1 MTPSP
6 EDLSILGGNNNVVPL
21 LPRPT
26 VELEFNNITCNV
38 NVFIANK
45 LRIENKEILKGV
57 SGCFKPGQLTAIMG
71 PSGAGKTTLL
81 NILAGYST
89 RGAKGEIS
97 VNGICA
103 CASKSTGRGGARY
116 IRQHDDLREHLTVYE
131 AMSLAAALKLADFN
145 AHERKEKVHEIL
157 ALLGLSNASLTLC
170 RDLSGGQRR
179 RLAVALELL
188 SDPSLMFLD
197 EPTTGLDSSASASL
211 IALLNNLA
219 RGGRTL
225 IATIHQPS
233 ALIFEKID
241 TVYCL
246 QAGRTLYNGP
256 RSSLVPALASAGMT
270 CPAYHNPADF
280 LMEVASGEY
289 DVDLVKSAQIM
300 SRFKPDLT
308 ANGNSSWES
317 HIPTIPAL
325 PSPLDI
331 RSDLKQKQSLLSP
344 NSYKQRK
351 LSKNIYRQSGLLRQ
365 TWILLY
371 RNYLMTTRNYSL
383 FMYRVAAHVVIAL
396 IFGYLYLGVG
406 SEAGSVLGNYVY
418 LYGSMLLVVY
428 TGKMSVTLSFPL
440 EMDILRGEYF
450 NRWYNLGP
458 YIVSILAVELPF
470 QMISCVSYVVLSY
483 WLTDNPL
490 EPTRA
495 TLFLATIVATSLC
508 AQAWGYFIGSTT
520 PTRIAVFIGPVLA
533 CLFSVFGFCLAL
545 VDTPYQFRWLHHIS
559 YFRAGFHVA
568 VHSVYG
574 FNRTRMHCSKEYC
587 HYITPKTFLKEMDM
601 ENVDVGENMALVLST
616 TVLMHAL
623 TAAALWYRLN
633 KR

>member
-1 MTPSP
+1 MTPGVV
-6 EDLSILGGNNNVVPL
+6 EDHAMVGLGNNNVEPL
-21 LPRPT
+21 IPRST
-26 VELEFNNITCNV
+26 VQLEFNDIQCCINTFTIH
-38 NVFIANK
+38 K
-45 LRIENKEILKGV
+45 LKFEAKHILRGV
-57 SGCFKPGQLTAIMG
+57 SGCFKPGELTAIMG

-89 RGAKGEIS
+89 KGAKGEIK
-97 VNGICA
+97 VNGTPT
-103 CASKSTGRGGARY
+103 CASQSTSRGGARY
-116 IRQHDDLREHLTVYE
+116 IRQHDDLRVHLTVYE
-131 AMSLAAALKLADFN
+131 SMALAAALKLADFT
-145 AHERKEKVHEIL
+145 AHERKEKVYEIL
-157 ALLGLSNASLTLC
+157 ALLGLSGAARTLC

-179 RLAVALELL
+179 RLAVSLELL
-188 SDPSLMFLD
+188 SDPSLLFLD

-211 IALLNNLA
+211 ITLLNGLA

-233 ALIFEKID
+233 ALLFEKID
-241 TVYCL
+241 SVYCL
-246 QAGRTLYNGP
+246 ANGRTLYSGP
-256 RSSLVPALASAGMT
+256 RQHLLPALSSAGLR

-289 DVDLVKSAQIM
+289 EVDLVKVSKTITYY
-300 SRFKPDLT
+300 KPEPVAEASLEEISLQD
-308 ANGNSSWES
+308 SSHTS
-317 HIPTIPAL
+317 MDNKI
-325 PSPLDI
+325 
-331 RSDLKQKQSLLSP
+331 KQKPLQS
-344 NSYKQRK
+344 NAKYQRNY
-351 LSKNIYRQSGLLRQ
+351 SKNIYRPSGNFSQ

-396 IFGYLYLGVG
+396 IFGYLYFGVG
-406 SEAGSVLGNYVY
+406 SEASSVLGNYVY

-440 EMDILRGEYF
+440 EMDILKGEYF

-458 YIVSILAVELPF
+458 YIFSILAVELPF

-520 PTRIAVFIGPVLA
+520 PTKIAVFIGPVLA

-545 VDTPYQFRWLHHIS
+545 SDTPYPFRWLHHIS

-574 FNRTRMHCSKEYC
+574 FNRTKIHCAKEYC
-587 HYITPKTFLKEMDM
+587 HYITPSKFLVEMDM
-601 ENVDVGENMALVLST
+601 AHVDVGGNMALVLST
-616 TVLMHAL
+616 TVLMHLL
-623 TAAALWYRLN
+623 TCGALWYRLN

>member
-1 MTPSP
+1 MSP
-6 EDLSILGGNNNVVPL
+6 GAEELTMLGANNNVLPL
-21 LPRPT
+21 IPRST
-26 VELEFNNITCNV
+26 IELEFKNITCTV
-38 NVFIANK
+38 NSIVMSK
-45 LRIENKEILKGV
+45 LQLETKQILKGV
-57 SGCFKPGQLTAIMG
+57 SGCFKPGLTAIMG

-97 VNGICA
+97 VNGNCA
-103 CASKSTGRGGARY
+103 CASKAAGRGGARY
-116 IRQHDDLREHLTVYE
+116 IRQQDDLRVHLTVYE
-131 AMSLAAALKLADFN
+131 AMSLAAALKLADFR
-145 AHERKEKVHEIL
+145 ASDRKEKVYEIL
-157 ALLGLSNASLTLC
+157 ALLGLSATAQTLC
-170 RDLSGGQRR
+170 RDLSGGQKR

-188 SDPSLMFLD
+188 SDPSLLFLD

-211 IALLNNLA
+211 ITLLNNLA

-225 IATIHQPS
+225 VATIHQPS
-233 ALIFEKID
+233 ALLFEKID

-246 QAGRTLYNGP
+246 EEGRTLYSGP
-256 RSSLVPALASAGMT
+256 RASLIPALASAGLT
-270 CPAYHNPADF
+270 CPPYHNPADF

-289 DVDLVKSAQIM
+289 SVDLIKAAQM
-300 SRFKPDLT
+300 MTQFKPEPEG
-308 ANGNSSWES
+308 NGSWER

-325 PSPLDI
+325 PGPLDF
-331 RSDLKQKQSLLSP
+331 SSTLKPSSIGIT
-344 NSYKQRK
+344 NRDYKNK
-351 LSKNIYRQSGLLRQ
+351 KISKNIYRPSGLLRQ
-365 TWILLY
+365 TGILLY

-383 FMYRVAAHVVIAL
+383 FLYRVAAHVVIAL
-396 IFGYLYLGVG
+396 VFGYLYLGVG
-406 SEAGSVLGNYVY
+406 SEADSVLGNYVY

-440 EMDILRGEYF
+440 EMDILKGEYF

-458 YIVSILAVELPF
+458 YIVSTLAVELPF

-483 WLTDNPL
+483 WLTENPL

-545 VDTPYQFRWLHHIS
+545 VDTPYSFRWLHHIS

-601 ENVDVGENMALVLST
+601 ENIDIGGNMALVLST
-616 TVLMHAL
+616 AVLMHVL
-623 TAAALWYRLN
+623 TAAVLWYRLN

>member
-1 MTPSP
+1 MMT
-6 EDLSILGGNNNVVPL
+6 LGGLDETGNNNVVPL
-21 LPRPT
+21 LPRNT
-26 VELEFNNITCNV
+26 VQLEFKNITCS
-38 NVFIANK
+38 FATFSINK
-45 LRIENKEILKGV
+45 LRFERRDILKGV
-57 SGCFKPGQLTAIMG
+57 DGCFKPGELTAIMG

-81 NILAGYST
+81 NILAGYLT
-89 RGAKGEIS
+89 RGAKGEIA
-97 VNGICA
+97 VNGVCT
-103 CASKSTGRGGARY
+103 CASKSAGRGGARY
-116 IRQHDDLREHLTVYE
+116 IRQQDDLRAHLTVYE
-131 AMSLAAALKLADFN
+131 AMSLAAALKLADFT
-145 AHERKEKVHEIL
+145 AHERKEKVFEIL
-157 ALLGLSNASLTLC
+157 ALLGLSGASQTLC
-170 RDLSGGQRR
+170 RDLSGGQKR

-188 SDPSLMFLD
+188 SDPSLLFLD

-225 IATIHQPS
+225 VATIHQPS
-233 ALIFEKID
+233 ALLFEKID
-241 TVYCL
+241 SVYCL
-246 QAGRTLYNGP
+246 SEGRNLYKGP
-256 RSSLVPALASAGMT
+256 RRHLLPALSSAGLR
-270 CPAYHNPADF
+270 CPPYHNPADF

-289 DVDLVKSAQIM
+289 DVDLIQAAKTM
-300 SRFKPDLT
+300 RHFKPEIT
-308 ANGNSSWES
+308 ANSSWEA
-317 HIPTIPAL
+317 HVPIIPAL
-325 PSPLDI
+325 PSPMDI
-331 RSDLKQKQSLLSP
+331 SNEFK
-344 NSYKQRK
+344 
-351 LSKNIYRQSGLLRQ
+351 SKNLLGNTKHQQSHSKTMYRQSGLLQQ
-365 TWILLY
+365 TWFLLY

-396 IFGYLYLGVG
+396 IFGYLYSGVG
-406 SEAGSVLGNYVY
+406 SEASTVLGNYVY

-440 EMDILRGEYF
+440 EMDILKGEYF
-450 NRWYNLGP
+450 NRWYRLGP
-458 YIVSILAVELPF
+458 YIISILAVELPF

-520 PTRIAVFIGPVLA
+520 PTKIAVFLGPVVA

-545 VDTPYQFRWLHHIS
+545 KDTPLAFRWLHHIS

-574 FNRTRMHCSKEYC
+574 FNRTKIHCSKMYC
-587 HYITPKTFLKEMDM
+587 HYITPQKFLVEMDM
-601 ENVDVGENMALVLST
+601 AEVDVGGNMALVLSI
-616 TVLMHAL
+616 TVLMHLL
-623 TAAALWYRLN
+623 TCAALWYRLN

>member
-1 MTPSP
+1 MTPGA

-26 VELEFNNITCNV
+26 MELEFRNITCDV
-38 NVFIANK
+38 NVFMANK
-45 LRIENKEILKGV
+45 LRFDNKQILKSV

-89 RGAKGEIS
+89 RGAKGEIAI
-97 VNGICA
+97 NGNCG
-103 CASKSTGRGGARY
+103 CASKSSGRGGARY
-116 IRQHDDLREHLTVYE
+116 IRQHDELRTHLTVYE
-131 AMSLAAALKLADFN
+131 AMSLAAALKLADFTP
-145 AHERKEKVHEIL
+145 HERKEKVYEIL
-157 ALLGLSNASLTLC
+157 ALLGLSNTSITLC

-211 IALLNNLA
+211 IALLNSLA

-225 IATIHQPS
+225 VATIHQPS

-241 TVYCL
+241 AVYCL

-256 RSSLVPALASAGMT
+256 RISLVPALASAGLR
-270 CPAYHNPADF
+270 CPPYHNPADF

-289 DVDLVKSAQIM
+289 GVDLVKTAQTM
-300 SRFKPDLT
+300 TQFKPESV
-308 ANGNSSWES
+308 GN
-317 HIPTIPAL
+317 HIPTLPAL
-325 PSPLDI
+325 PSSLDI
-331 RSDLKQKQSLLSP
+331 STDLKSKHLLSP
-344 NSYKQRK
+344 KFKPQY
-351 LSKNIYRQSGLLRQ
+351 SKNIYRQSGLLRQ

-383 FMYRVAAHVVIAL
+383 FMYRIAAHVVIAL
-396 IFGYLYLGVG
+396 IFGYLYHGVG
-406 SEAGSVLGNYVY
+406 SEAESVLGNYIY

-440 EMDILRGEYF
+440 EMEILRGEYF

-470 QMISCVSYVVLSY
+470 QMLSCVSYVVLSY
-483 WLTDNPL
+483 WLTNNPL

-495 TLFLATIVATSLC
+495 TLFLATVVATSLC

-520 PTRIAVFIGPVLA
+520 PTKIAVFIGPVLA

-568 VHSVYG
+568 VHSIYG

-587 HYITPKTFLKEMDM
+587 HYITPKTFLIEMDM
-601 ENVDVGENMALVLST
+601 ENVDIGENMALVLST
-616 TVLMHAL
+616 TVLMHVL
-623 TAAALWYRLN
+623 TAAALWYKLN

>member
-1 MTPSP
+1 M
-6 EDLSILGGNNNVVPL
+6 EDACAVGLSNNNVVSL
-21 LPRPT
+21 LPRRT
-26 VELEFNNITCNV
+26 VTLEFRNITCSV
-38 NVFIANK
+38 NSFSLTK
-45 LRIENKEILKGV
+45 LKYEQKQILKGV
-57 SGCFKPGQLTAIMG
+57 DGCFKPGELTTICG

-81 NILAGYST
+81 NILAGYTT
-89 RGAKGEIS
+89 RGAAGEIS
-97 VNGICA
+97 VNGSCA
-103 CASKSTGRGGARY
+103 CASQSSGRGGARY
-116 IRQHDDLREHLTVYE
+116 IRQQDDLRAHLTVRE
-131 AMSLAAALKLADFN
+131 AMSLAAALKLADFS
-145 AHERKEKVHEIL
+145 AHEKKEKVHEVL
-157 ALLGLSNASLTLC
+157 SLLSLSGTYQTLC
-170 RDLSGGQRR
+170 RDLSGGQKR

-197 EPTTGLDSSASASL
+197 EPTTGLDSSSSTSL
-211 IALLNNLA
+211 ISLLNGLA
-219 RGGRTL
+219 RGGRT
-225 IATIHQPS
+225 IVATIHQPS
-233 ALIFEKID
+233 ALLFEKID
-241 TVYCL
+241 SVYCL
-246 QAGRTLYNGP
+246 AQGRALYHGP
-256 RSSLVPALASAGMT
+256 RARLLPALTSAGLK
-270 CPAYHNPADF
+270 CPPYHNPADF

-289 DVDLVKSAQIM
+289 DVDLVKVAGVM
-300 SRFKPDLT
+300 KRYKPHQSEAFDPH
-308 ANGNSSWES
+308 SV
-317 HIPTIPAL
+317 PTIPAL
-325 PSPLDI
+325 QHTKDI
-331 RSDLKQKQSLLSP
+331 ALELKSMPFISDSKHQQI
-344 NSYKQRK
+344 YK
-351 LSKNIYRQSGLLRQ
+351 KNMYRQSGLLRQ

-396 IFGYLYLGVG
+396 LFGYLYLGVG
-406 SEAGSVLGNYVY
+406 SEASSVLGNYVY

-440 EMDILRGEYF
+440 EMDILRAEHF

-520 PTRIAVFIGPVLA
+520 PTKIAVFLGPVLA

-545 VDTPYQFRWLHHIS
+545 SDTPKPFKWLHHVS
-559 YFRAGFHVA
+559 YFRAGFHIA

-574 FNRTRMHCSKEYC
+574 FNRTKMHCNKEYC
-587 HYITPKTFLKEMDM
+587 HYRTPSKFLTEMDM
-601 ENVDVGENMALVLST
+601 EYIDVGGNMAVVLST
-616 TVLMHAL
+616 TVIMHVL
-623 TAAALWYRLN
+623 TCIALWYRLN

>member
-1 MTPSP
+1 MAAVDETSMMG
-6 EDLSILGGNNNVVPL
+6 IGNNNVVPL
-21 LPRPT
+21 LPRST
-26 VELEFNNITCNV
+26 VHLEFKNITCTINM
-38 NVFIANK
+38 FLMNK
-45 LRIENKEILKGV
+45 MKFEQRQILKGV
-57 SGCFKPGQLTAIMG
+57 EGSFNPGELTAIMG

-103 CASKSTGRGGARY
+103 DASKSAGRGGARY
-116 IRQHDDLREHLTVYE
+116 IRQNDDLRVDLTTYE
-131 AMSLAAALKLADFN
+131 AMSLAAALKLADFT
-145 AHERKEKVHEIL
+145 AHERKEKVYEVL
-157 ALLGLSNASLTLC
+157 ALLGLSSAAQTFC
-170 RDLSGGQRR
+170 RDLSGGQKR
-179 RLAVALELL
+179 RLGVALELL

-211 IALLNNLA
+211 ITLLNSLA

-233 ALIFEKID
+233 ALLFEKID
-241 TVYCL
+241 SVYCL
-246 QAGRTLYNGP
+246 AAGRTLYRGP
-256 RSSLVPALASAGMT
+256 RANLLPALASAGLR
-270 CPAYHNPADF
+270 CPPYHNPADF

-289 DVDLVKSAQIM
+289 DVDLVKAAQTM
-300 SRFKPDLT
+300 RRFKPDYST
-308 ANGNSSWES
+308 SDD
-317 HIPTIPAL
+317 HVPTIPAL
-325 PSPLDI
+325 PSATDI
-331 RSDLKQKQSLLSP
+331 KPELKSHLENGKHR
-344 NSYKQRK
+344 NNT
-351 LSKNIYRQSGLLRQ
+351 SKYMYNQSGLLRQ

-371 RNYLMTTRNYSL
+371 RNYLITTRNYSL
-383 FMYRVAAHVVIAL
+383 FMYRVACHVAIAL
-396 IFGYLYLGVG
+396 VFGYLYFGVG
-406 SEAGSVLGNYVY
+406 SEGSEVLGNYVY

-440 EMDILRGEYF
+440 EMDILKGEYF

-458 YIVSILAVELPF
+458 YIFSILAVELPF
-470 QMISCVSYVVLSY
+470 QMLSCVSYVVLSY

-490 EPTRA
+490 ESTRA
-495 TLFLATIVATSLC
+495 TLFLATVVTTSLC

-520 PTRIAVFIGPVLA
+520 PTKIAVFIGPVLA

-545 VDTPYQFRWLHHIS
+545 RDTPWAFRWLHHIS

-574 FNRTRMHCSKEYC
+574 FNRTKMHCAKEYC
-587 HYITPKTFLKEMDM
+587 HYATPSKFLVEMDM
-601 ENVDVGENMALVLST
+601 AEVDVGGNMALVMGT
-616 TVLMHAL
+616 TLIMHVL
-623 TAAALWYRLN
+623 TCTALWYRLN

>member
-1 MTPSP
+1 MTPGVV
-6 EDLSILGGNNNVVPL
+6 EDHAMVDLGNNNVKPL
-21 LPRPT
+21 MPRCT
-26 VELEFNNITCNV
+26 VQLEFSNIKCCINT
-38 NVFIANK
+38 FSIQK
-45 LRIENKEILKGV
+45 LRVVPKHILKGV
-57 SGCFKPGQLTAIMG
+57 SGCFKPGELTAIMG

-89 RGAKGEIS
+89 KGAKGEIK
-97 VNGICA
+97 VNGVQT
-103 CASKSTGRGGARY
+103 CASQSTCRGGARY
-116 IRQHDDLREHLTVYE
+116 IRQHDDLRVHLTVYE
-131 AMSLAAALKLADFN
+131 SMSLAAALKLADFTS
-145 AHERKEKVHEIL
+145 HERKEKVYEIL
-157 ALLGLSNASLTLC
+157 ALLGLSGAALTLC

-179 RLAVALELL
+179 RLAVSLELL
-188 SDPSLMFLD
+188 SDPSLLFLD
-197 EPTTGLDSSASASL
+197 EPTTGLDSSASTSL
-211 IALLNNLA
+211 ITLLNGLA

-233 ALIFEKID
+233 ALLFEKID

-246 QAGRTLYNGP
+246 ANGSTLYSGP
-256 RSSLVPALASAGMT
+256 RKHLLPALSSADLR
-270 CPAYHNPADF
+270 CPPYHNPADF
-280 LMEVASGEY
+280 LMEVACGEHE
-289 DVDLVKSAQIM
+289 VDLLKIAKTMINY
-300 SRFKPDLT
+300 KPDP
-308 ANGNSSWES
+308 ADISSLED
-317 HIPTIPAL
+317 IPTL
-325 PSPLDI
+325 STL
-331 RSDLKQKQSLLSP
+331 SDHLGMNDKIKQKQLQSNP
-344 NSYKQRK
+344 KYRRNY
-351 LSKNIYRQSGLLRQ
+351 SKNIYKPSGNFRQ

-383 FMYRVAAHVVIAL
+383 FMYRIAAHVVIAL
-396 IFGYLYLGVG
+396 IFGYLYFGVG
-406 SEAGSVLGNYVY
+406 SEASSVFGNYVY

-440 EMDILRGEYF
+440 EMDILKGEYF

-458 YIVSILAVELPF
+458 YIFSTLAVELPF

-520 PTRIAVFIGPVLA
+520 PTKIAVFIGPVLA

-545 VDTPYQFRWLHHIS
+545 SDTPYPFRWLHHIS

-574 FNRTRMHCSKEYC
+574 FNRTKIHCAKEYC
-587 HYITPKTFLKEMDM
+587 HYITPSKFLVEMDM
-601 ENVDVGENMALVLST
+601 AQIDVQGNMALVVST
-616 TVLMHAL
+616 TVLMHIL
-623 TAAALWYRLN
+623 TCGALWYRLN

>member
-1 MTPSP
+1 MTPGA
-6 EDLSILGGNNNVVPL
+6 EELTILGGNNNVVPL
-21 LPRPT
+21 LPRTT
-26 VELEFNNITCNV
+26 VELEFKNITCDMNM
-38 NVFIANK
+38 FIMSK
-45 LRIENKEILKGV
+45 LRMENKQILKSV
-57 SGCFKPGQLTAIMG
+57 SGCFKPGELTAIMG

-89 RGAKGEIS
+89 RGAKGEIAI
-97 VNGICA
+97 NGVCA

-116 IRQHDDLREHLTVYE
+116 IRQHDDLRAHLTVYE
-131 AMSLAAALKLADFN
+131 AMSLAAALKLADFTP
-145 AHERKEKVHEIL
+145 HERKEKVYEIL
-157 ALLGLSNASLTLC
+157 ALLGLSNTSLTVC

-225 IATIHQPS
+225 VATIHQPS

-246 QAGRTLYNGP
+246 QAGRTLYSGP
-256 RSSLVPALASAGMT
+256 RASLVPALASAGLR
-270 CPAYHNPADF
+270 CPPYHNPADY

-289 DVDLVKSAQIM
+289 DVDLVKSAEIM
-300 SRFKPDLT
+300 SQFKPEP
-308 ANGNSSWES
+308 AGNGSWES
-317 HIPTIPAL
+317 HIPTLPAL

-331 RSDLKQKQSLLSP
+331 STNLKPKQALNDP
-344 NSYKQRK
+344 KHKQTK

-365 TWILLY
+365 TGILLY

-396 IFGYLYLGVG
+396 IFGYLYSGVG
-406 SEAGSVLGNYVY
+406 KEAGSVLGNYVY

-490 EPTRA
+490 EPNRA

-545 VDTPYQFRWLHHIS
+545 ADTPYQFRWLHHIS

-574 FNRTRMHCSKEYC
+574 FNRTRIHCSKEYC

-601 ENVDVGENMALVLST
+601 ENVDIGGNMALVLSM
-616 TVLMHAL
+616 TVVMHIL

>member
-1 MTPSP
+1 
-6 EDLSILGGNNNVVPL
+6 
-21 LPRPT
+21 
-26 VELEFNNITCNV
+26 
-38 NVFIANK
+38 
-45 LRIENKEILKGV
+45 
-57 SGCFKPGQLTAIMG
+57 MG

-157 ALLGLSNASLTLC
+157 SLLGLSNTSITLC

-246 QAGRTLYNGP
+246 QAGMTLYNGP

-270 CPAYHNPADF
+270 CPPYHNPADF

-308 ANGNSSWES
+308 ANGNGSWEN

-344 NSYKQRK
+344 DYKQRK

-470 QMISCVSYVVLSY
+470 Q
-483 WLTDNPL
+483 
-490 EPTRA
+490 
-495 TLFLATIVATSLC
+495 
-508 AQAWGYFIGSTT
+508 
-520 PTRIAVFIGPVLA
+520 IAVFIGPVLA

>member
-1 MTPSP
+1 MDM
-6 EDLSILGGNNNVVPL
+6 EMGNNNVVPL
-21 LPRPT
+21 LPRTT
-26 VELEFNNITCNV
+26 VQLDFRNITCTMNI
-38 NVFIANK
+38 FNK
-45 LRIENKEILKGV
+45 FKIEQREILKGV
-57 SGCFKPGQLTAIMG
+57 SGCFKPGELTAIMG

-81 NILAGYST
+81 NILAGYLT
-89 RGAKGEIS
+89 RGAKGEIA
-97 VNGICA
+97 VNGVCA
-103 CASKSTGRGGARY
+103 CASQSAGRGGARY
-116 IRQHDDLREHLTVYE
+116 IRQHDDLRMHLTVYE
-131 AMSLAAALKLADFN
+131 AMSLAAALKLADFSQQ
-145 AHERKEKVHEIL
+145 ERKEKVHEIL
-157 ALLGLSNASLTLC
+157 ALLGLSSAAQTLC
-170 RDLSGGQRR
+170 RDLSGGQKR

-233 ALIFEKID
+233 ALLFEKID
-241 TVYCL
+241 SVYCL
-246 QAGRTLYNGP
+246 ENGRMLYNGP
-256 RSSLVPALASAGMT
+256 RQYLVPALNSAGLK
-270 CPAYHNPADF
+270 CPSYHNPADF

-289 DVDLVKSAQIM
+289 DVDLVKA
-300 SRFKPDLT
+300 SRTMIHFKPEST
-308 ANGNSSWES
+308 ADSWEA

-325 PSPLDI
+325 PGPLDI
-331 RSDLKQKQSLLSP
+331 SPEPKSKQLLV
-344 NSYKQRK
+344 NGKHQ
-351 LSKNIYRQSGLLRQ
+351 KNHAKNVYRPSGLLRQ

-371 RNYLMTTRNYSL
+371 RNYLITTRNYSL

-396 IFGYLYLGVG
+396 IFGYLYSGVG
-406 SEAGSVLGNYVY
+406 SDSASVLGNYVY

-428 TGKMSVTLSFPL
+428 TGKMSVTLSFPM

-458 YIVSILAVELPF
+458 YIFSILAVELPF

-495 TLFLATIVATSLC
+495 TLFLATVVATSLC

-520 PTRIAVFIGPVLA
+520 PTKIAVFIGPVLA

-545 VDTPYQFRWLHHIS
+545 SDTPYPFRWLHHIS

-574 FNRTRMHCSKEYC
+574 FNRTRIPCSKMYC

-601 ENVDVGENMALVLST
+601 ENIDVGGNMALVLST
-616 TVLMHAL
+616 TVLMHLL
-623 TAAALWYRLN
+623 TCAALWYRLN

>member
-1 MTPSP
+1 MTPGVT
-6 EDLSILGGNNNVVPL
+6 EDMSLERSNNNVVPL
-21 LPRPT
+21 LPRTT
-26 VELEFNNITCNV
+26 VRLEFKNITCTV
-38 NVFIANK
+38 NTFALNK
-45 LRIENKEILKGV
+45 LRLEQRQILKGL
-57 SGCFKPGQLTAIMG
+57 SGCFRPGELTAIMG

-81 NILAGYST
+81 NVLAGYST
-89 RGAKGEIS
+89 HGAKGEIA
-97 VNGICA
+97 VNGICT
-103 CASKSTGRGGARY
+103 CASHSTGRGGVRY
-116 IRQHDDLREHLTVYE
+116 IRQQDDLRAHLTVNE
-131 AMSLAAALKLADFN
+131 AMLLAAALKLADFTTP
-145 AHERKEKVHEIL
+145 EKKEKVYEIL
-157 ALLGLSNASLTLC
+157 ALLGLTETARTLC

-188 SDPSLMFLD
+188 SDPSIMFLD
-197 EPTTGLDSSASASL
+197 EPTTGLDSSASMSL
-211 IALLNNLA
+211 ISLLNSLA

-233 ALIFEKID
+233 ALLFEKID
-241 TVYCL
+241 SVYCL
-246 QAGRTLYNGP
+246 ENGRALYNGP
-256 RSSLVPALASAGMT
+256 RQGLIPALASAGLR
-270 CPAYHNPADF
+270 CPPYHNPADF

-289 DVDLVKSAQIM
+289 EVDLIKAAKVMAQY
-300 SRFKPDLT
+300 KYDPT
-308 ANGNSSWES
+308 ANGSWANV
-317 HIPTIPAL
+317 PTIPAL

-331 RSDLKQKQSLLSP
+331 STELKTKPLLGNSKHQKK
-344 NSYKQRK
+344 Y
-351 LSKNIYRQSGLLRQ
+351 SKHMYRQAGPLMQ

-396 IFGYLYLGVG
+396 IFGYLYSGVG
-406 SEAGSVLGNYVY
+406 NEASSVLGNYVY

-440 EMDILRGEYF
+440 EMNILRGEYF

-458 YIVSILAVELPF
+458 YIISILAVELPF

-495 TLFLATIVATSLC
+495 TLFLATVVATSLC

-520 PTRIAVFIGPVLA
+520 PTKIAVFVGPVLA

-545 VDTPYQFRWLHHIS
+545 SDTPYAFRWLHHIS

-574 FNRTRMHCSKEYC
+574 FNRTRINCSKIYC
-587 HYITPKTFLKEMDM
+587 HYKTPKTFLIEMDM
-601 ENVDVGENMALVLST
+601 ENVDVGGNMALVLST
-616 TVLMHAL
+616 TVLMHLL
-623 TAAALWYRLN
+623 TCTALWYRLN

>member
-1 MTPSP
+1 MAPSDFD
-6 EDLSILGGNNNVVPL
+6 ETGNNNIVPL
-21 LPRPT
+21 LPRNT
-26 VELEFNNITCNV
+26 VQLEFRNITCSINTFSV
-38 NVFIANK
+38 NK
-45 LRIENKEILKGV
+45 LRFERRDILQGV
-57 SGCFKPGQLTAIMG
+57 NGSFRPGELTAIMG

-81 NILAGYST
+81 NILAGYLT
-89 RGAKGEIS
+89 RGAKGEIA
-97 VNGICA
+97 VNGVCA
-103 CASKSTGRGGARY
+103 CASKSAGRGGARY
-116 IRQHDDLREHLTVYE
+116 IRQQDDLRAHLTVYE
-131 AMSLAAALKLADFN
+131 AMSLAAALKLADFTS
-145 AHERKEKVHEIL
+145 HERKEKVFEIL
-157 ALLGLSNASLTLC
+157 ALLGLSGASQTLC
-170 RDLSGGQRR
+170 RDLSGGQKR

-188 SDPSLMFLD
+188 SDPSLLFLD

-211 IALLNNLA
+211 IALLNSLA

-233 ALIFEKID
+233 ALLFEKID
-241 TVYCL
+241 SVYCL
-246 QAGRTLYNGP
+246 AAGRTLYKGP
-256 RSSLVPALASAGMT
+256 RIHLLPALASAGLR
-270 CPAYHNPADF
+270 CPPYHNPADF

-289 DVDLVKSAQIM
+289 EVDLVRAAKTM
-300 SRFKPDLT
+300 EVFKPDPT
-308 ANGNSSWES
+308 AIRTYEA
-317 HIPTIPAL
+317 HVPTIPAL
-325 PSPLDI
+325 PGPLDI
-331 RSDLKQKQSLLSP
+331 TTELKSKHLLVNSKHQQKA
-344 NSYKQRK
+344 
-351 LSKNIYRQSGLLRQ
+351 SKNIYRPSGLLRQ

-406 SEAGSVLGNYVY
+406 SEASTVLGNYVY

-440 EMDILRGEYF
+440 EMDILKGEYF
-450 NRWYNLGP
+450 NRWYSLGP

-520 PTRIAVFIGPVLA
+520 PTKIAVFVGPVVA

-545 VDTPYQFRWLHHIS
+545 SDTPYAFRWLHHIS

-574 FNRTRMHCSKEYC
+574 FNRTKIHCSKMYC
-587 HYITPKTFLKEMDM
+587 HYITPSKFLTEMDM
-601 ENVDVGENMALVLST
+601 AEVDVGGNMALVLST
-616 TVLMHAL
+616 TVLMHLL
-623 TAAALWYRLN
+623 TCTVLWYRLN

>member
-1 MTPSP
+1 MTPGA
-6 EDLSILGGNNNVVPL
+6 EDMSMMGANNNVMPL
-21 LPRPT
+21 IPRST
-26 VELEFNNITCNV
+26 VELEFKNITCSIDM
-38 NVFIANK
+38 FIMHK
-45 LRIENKEILKGV
+45 LRFEHKQILKNV
-57 SGCFKPGQLTAIMG
+57 SGTFKPGELTAIMG

-97 VNGICA
+97 VNGVCA

-131 AMSLAAALKLADFN
+131 AMSLAAALKLADFLP
-145 AHERKEKVHEIL
+145 HERKEKVYEVL
-157 ALLGLSNASLTLC
+157 ALLGLSGTAQTLC
-170 RDLSGGQRR
+170 RDLSGGQTR

-211 IALLNNLA
+211 ISLLNKLA

-246 QAGRTLYNGP
+246 EAGKTLYSGP
-256 RSSLVPALASAGMT
+256 RASLVPALASAGLR
-270 CPAYHNPADF
+270 CPPYHNPADF

-289 DVDLVKSAQIM
+289 EVDLSKAAQIM
-300 SRFKPDLT
+300 TQFKPEP
-308 ANGNSSWES
+308 ASNGSWER

-325 PSPLDI
+325 PSPLDL
-331 RSDLKQKQSLLSP
+331 STDLKP
-344 NSYKQRK
+344 NNNTTKNYKQQK
-351 LSKNIYRQSGLLRQ
+351 VSKHIYRQSGLLRQ

-396 IFGYLYLGVG
+396 IFGYLYSGVG
-406 SEAGSVLGNYVY
+406 GEADSVLGNYVY

-440 EMDILRGEYF
+440 EMDILKGEYF

-483 WLTDNPL
+483 WLTDNPM
-490 EPTRA
+490 EPNRA

-545 VDTPYQFRWLHHIS
+545 VDTPYSFRWLHHIS

-601 ENVDVGENMALVLST
+601 ENVDIGGNMALVLST
-616 TVLMHAL
+616 AVLMHVL
-623 TAAALWYRLN
+623 TAAVLWYRLN